1 MARWNGEGGEA
12 CGVTHTLGSGACSPP
27 DIQREGV
34 ARLFVVR
41 VCVMTFCG
49 NTSAVETCQTNIDTQ
64 RVVLRQV
71 KKVRVAQDVTMSIAP
86 GHQSTGCILHGGPTE
101 TE

>member
-1 MARWNGEGGEA
+1 MGRWNGEGGEA

-41 VCVMTFCG
+41 VCVVTFCG
-49 NTSAVETCQTNIDTQ
+49 ETSAVETGQTNIDAQ

-71 KKVRVAQDVTMSIAP
+71 KEVRVAQDVTTSIAP
-86 GHQSTGCILHGGPTE
+86 GYQSIGCILHGGQTE